1 MFFIAASNSADG
13 VSWFDAVDFFCV
25 FAKPTDALAKRKT
38 AGSSHGALKEG
49 LFFIKK
55 RLQLVALGA
64 RSLERARSKVRN
76 FEGALSIACIV
87 VIRYSKPAAASR
99 FLLRGKRAVTF
110 VEIERRADA

>member
-49 LFFIKK
+49 LFFIKNDSNSSP
-55 RLQLVALGA
+55 LVPAVWREHAPTLGILKVHCQ
-64 RSLERARSKVRN
+64 SLVL
-76 FEGALSIACIV
+76 LSSPTV
-87 VIRYSKPAAASR
+87 SQRQQAASY
-99 FLLRGKRAVTF
+99 FGVNAPLPSS
-110 VEIERRADA
+110 I